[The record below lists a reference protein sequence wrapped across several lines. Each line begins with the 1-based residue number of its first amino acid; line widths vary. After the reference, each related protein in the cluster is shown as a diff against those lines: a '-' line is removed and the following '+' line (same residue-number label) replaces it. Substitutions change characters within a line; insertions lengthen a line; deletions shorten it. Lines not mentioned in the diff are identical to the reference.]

1 MTAEEEKA
9 KKQHFPVV
17 GLLLGFRLPAI
28 RYQQP
33 TQAIGRTRVTIYL
46 AKTEKA
52 GSRGGKRTTKHL
64 EGWVVSAAERGY
76 FFLSLCCF
84 FAFLCCSLRGSAS
97 CYDADRPLGLGTT
110 GHL

>member
-76 FFLSLCCF
+76 FFSVFVL
-84 FAFLCCSLRGSAS
+84 FLRFSVL
-97 CYDADRPLGLGTT
+97 
-110 GHL
+110 